1 MSEWKKVKLGELYEV
16 HNGLSKGRQFFGT
29 GFPFLTFS
37 NVFNNWFLPDQLESL
52 VQTTDKEREACS
64 IKAGDVF
71 ITRTSETMDELGMS
85 SVALKDYPNAT
96 YNGFTKRLRPK
107 TDRVFPRYMGYYLR
121 TPKFRGQFM
130 AFSSMTTR
138 ASLANNDLLNM
149 EVELP
154 PMDIQ
159 KNIATILSRY
169 DSLIE
174 NYQKQIKL
182 LEEAAQRLYKEW
194 FVDLHFPGH
203 ENTNIIDGVPEGWE
217 KKKIKD
223 IAEVNKNED
232 IPNHTLLV
240 GGFPCQD
247 FSIAAARWHKS
258 QNNKYGLKG
267 DKSSLFYEFLRL
279 KEEIKPKYF
288 LLENVKMKKESE
300 RELTKYLGVSPI
312 TINSKLVSFQNRPR
326 LYWTNIPN
334 ITIPV
339 DKQINFQDY
348 KDADIIR
355 CEESKVNK
363 TPSRERMW
371 NNGKGAETYK
381 NCNNITNAIKI
392 GCLTRK
398 QDRCPNSGLIEYED
412 FCRYLTRREL
422 ELAQT
427 LPPGYC
433 DSLTFNQ
440 VQDVTGDGWTVDVIS
455 HLFKGLV

>member
-96 YNGFTKRLRPK
+96 YNGFTKRLRPI
-107 TDRVFPRYMGYYLR
+107 TNRVNPRYIGYYLR

-154 PMDIQ
+154 SMEIQ
-159 KNIATILSRY
+159 HRIATILSRY

-174 NYQKQIKL
+174 SHLKQIKL

-194 FVDLHFPGH
+194 FIDLHFPGH

-217 KKKIKD
+217 KKKVGDITPIITGKKDANFGTPDGEYPFFTCSQEPIKAPSFSFD
-223 IAEVNKNED
+223 CAAV
-232 IPNHTLLV
+232 LLA
-240 GGFPCQD
+240 GNGD
-247 FSIAAARWHKS
+247 FNVKLYRGRFEAYQRTYVLSPYIDSHL
-258 QNNKYGLKG
+258 YL
-267 DKSSLFYEFLRL
+267 LFYTISANMTKLAAGSSGSTIKFLTKGMIDGINLNVPNDEILRSFNKKVEPIQSSRESLQSQLRL
-279 KEEIKPKYF
+279 LTEARDRLLPK
-288 LLENVKMKKESE
+288 LMSGE
-300 RELTKYLGVSPI
+300 I
-312 TINSKLVSFQNRPR
+312 TI
-326 LYWTNIPN
+326 
-334 ITIPV
+334 
-339 DKQINFQDY
+339 
-348 KDADIIR
+348 
-355 CEESKVNK
+355 
-363 TPSRERMW
+363 
-371 NNGKGAETYK
+371 
-381 NCNNITNAIKI
+381 
-392 GCLTRK
+392 
-398 QDRCPNSGLIEYED
+398 
-412 FCRYLTRREL
+412 
-422 ELAQT
+422 
-427 LPPGYC
+427 
-433 DSLTFNQ
+433 
-440 VQDVTGDGWTVDVIS
+440 
-455 HLFKGLV
+455 